1 MNTAPDRASAP
12 QSILSHI
19 TQAMAI
25 RAPAMIV
32 TIYGDVVVPRGGVLW
47 MGTLV
52 ETCAALGLGESLVR
66 TAVSRLVS
74 AGQLVG
80 EREGRRSYYRLA
92 ESARQDFAEAA
103 HLLFGPRPERRGWT
117 IRYIPG
123 QDDPPRGAAMAQ
135 IGPDLYLAP
144 GPASEPGPGLM
155 FGAELLAG
163 AALMPGWAE
172 RLWRLGDY
180 AQGYRR
186 MIALFA
192 PLDEALAQGRAL
204 SGTEALVARLL
215 LVHSYRA
222 VLLRDP
228 RLPPEALP
236 PDWPGDEAR
245 ALFRRLYLA
254 LSGQADAR
262 IGARME
268 GSDGLLPRETAE
280 TRARLESLS
289 SH

>member
-1 MNTAPDRASAP
+1 MNPARDRASAP
-12 QSILSHI
+12 QSILSQI
-19 TQAMAI
+19 KQAMAI

-52 ETCAALGLGESLVR
+52 ETCAGLGLGESLVR

-92 ESARQDFAEAA
+92 ESARQEFDEAA
-103 HLLFGPRPERRGWT
+103 HLLFGPRPERRGWM

-123 QDDPPRGAAMAQ
+123 ASDPPRGGAMAQ

-144 GPASEPGPGLM
+144 GIEPGAGAGVT

-163 AALMPGWAE
+163 AAQMPAWAE
-172 RLWRLGDY
+172 NLWPLDDY
-180 AQGYRR
+180 AQGYRQ
-186 MIALFA
+186 MIALFS
-192 PLDEALAQGRAL
+192 PLDRALRDQPL

-228 RLPPEALP
+228 HLPPEALP
-236 PDWPGDEAR
+236 QDWPGHDAR

-254 LSGQADAR
+254 LSEPADRR

-268 GSDGLLPRETAE
+268 GWNGLLPRQTEQT
-280 TRARLESLS
+280 TARLESLS
-289 SH
+289 SC